1 MRTDSEIQKD
11 IQEELVWE
19 PSVNSNSVNVSVING
34 FVTLSGTLDSYAK
47 KIAAENIALRV
58 NGVIDVSNNIEVKLS
73 KIFEKSDS
81 DIESAVYNALKWS
94 SSIPEENIKIKVKDG
109 WVTLEGDVEWGF
121 QKHTATRLIQ
131 DLTGVKGV
139 NNLLNI
145 VSKVPIKNGIKDKIT
160 AALKRNININAE
172 RINVAVNGDKVT
184 LTGKVRS
191 FSEKS
196 SAARAA
202 WSAPGVNLVENKLEV
217 SPAEVYA

>member
-11 IQEELVWE
+11 IQEELAWE
-19 PSVNSNSVNVSVING
+19 PSVNSNNVNVSVING
-34 FVTLSGTLDSYAK
+34 FVTLSGILDSYSK
-47 KIAAENIALRV
+47 KIAAENTALRV
-58 NGVIDVSNNIEVKLS
+58 SGVIDVSNNIEVKLS
-73 KIFEKSDS
+73 KIFEKSDL

-94 SSIPEENIKIKVKDG
+94 SSIPEENVKIRVKDG

-139 NNLLNI
+139 NNLLNV

-172 RINVAVNGDKVT
+172 RINVVVSGDKVT

-217 SPAEVYA
+217 SPAEIFV